1 MSKLYK
7 NLQYDTDYVMQPGDP
22 LTSPNGDVEVHSNDD
37 GTASVSSPA
46 VESYDVTFTIPDVSG
61 VTITARVSNLSNE
74 YPTYTVLSAI
84 GIENPTFSGSTIN
97 SNGEYWGEIAMKT
110 PADEAGVTD
119 TTKIW
124 PNGRVVNLFVRS
136 LDSLSQWTTVSSYT
150 VNYGSGRVSKTLVTS
165 EAVDKKMNKV
175 STPVAG
181 RIATVDSYGNVV
193 NGSFTEDELVT
204 NARKSYYGY
213 CETTGNNS
221 AKTVNTTLTFDSMY
235 TGLVVYIK
243 FRYANITQNPTLN
256 VNGKGA
262 HNIYRYGT
270 TSDFTTTSTGYQTL
284 SWRPNEVVGFVYDGS
299 AWMMLKPAEAS
310 INNQGVVK
318 LSNTYSSQITDAQ
331 HAAPTQKALY
341 DAYTALNTS
350 KANSSDLGDAASK
363 DVGTTSG
370 TVAAGDHTHD
380 AANITYNDNAS
391 YNTVAACLTDLV
403 NTNLWVEN
411 NATNI
416 MRGDKAITTL
426 TLKGKTI
433 ATTDQIPDAQIQSD
447 WNQTTTTAKDYIKNK
462 PTLGAAAAMGVGTGS
477 NQVAAGNHTHSDYVS
492 KSATSQQSLSG
503 DLYIAQG
510 KSLNLG
516 SAEASGGKVEIAAA
530 SATDESS
537 TYMLVGTVGGEYVWI
552 GKDGIGYTTNNENT
566 STKLSFPTP
575 PSSGQKTGV
584 IATTD
589 QLLQIGTTATTAAA
603 GNHTH
608 SGYAASSHNH
618 AAGDIN
624 SGTLAVARGGTGAD
638 GSSITKNYV
647 LAAPSG
653 SNGAVSFRALV
664 AADIPSHTHDN
675 YLDKSA
681 TTLQTLSGSVSIPH
695 GKELIMGEP
704 ADGYGINLS
713 SYSNN
718 VLLLISK
725 DFDEYCWLTSNG
737 IGFTTDGESTETTL
751 SYPEPAKSGVIA
763 TDYDIRKM
771 TRVLYE
777 SVTGDSSTPAT
788 SITISED
795 YNVYSFWLAANGT
808 FPTFTFSFPNFS
820 SVAARFPFTLI
831 VDTSLVTAST
841 LTGPSGWAWV
851 SGATLPSS
859 GFTNKHL
866 WISGIIKT
874 NDSTAVPLVSCW
886 RCA

>member
-1 MSKLYK
+1 MTCRCSRPVRGL
-7 NLQYDTDYVMQPGDP
+7 P
-22 LTSPNGDVEVHSNDD
+22 LRG
-37 GTASVSSPA
+37 
-46 VESYDVTFTIPDVSG
+46 
-61 VTITARVSNLSNE
+61 
-74 YPTYTVLSAI
+74 
-84 GIENPTFSGSTIN
+84 
-97 SNGEYWGEIAMKT
+97 
-110 PADEAGVTD
+110 
-119 TTKIW
+119 
-124 PNGRVVNLFVRS
+124 
-136 LDSLSQWTTVSSYT
+136 
-150 VNYGSGRVSKTLVTS
+150 
-165 EAVDKKMNKV
+165 
-175 STPVAG
+175 
-181 RIATVDSYGNVV
+181 
-193 NGSFTEDELVT
+193 
-204 NARKSYYGY
+204 
-213 CETTGNNS
+213 
-221 AKTVNTTLTFDSMY
+221 
-235 TGLVVYIK
+235 
-243 FRYANITQNPTLN
+243 
-256 VNGKGA
+256 
-262 HNIYRYGT
+262 
-270 TSDFTTTSTGYQTL
+270 
-284 SWRPNEVVGFVYDGS
+284 
-299 AWMMLKPAEAS
+299 
-310 INNQGVVK
+310 
-318 LSNTYSSQITDAQ
+318 
-331 HAAPTQKALY
+331 
-341 DAYTALNTS
+341 

-462 PTLGAAAAMGVGTGS
+462 PTIPAAQVNANWNETSSSSKAYIQNKPTLGTAAAKNVGTGAS
-477 NQVAAGNHTHSDYVS
+477 DVAAGNHTHSDYVS

-537 TYMLVGTVGGEYVWI
+537 TYMLVGTVGGEYVWM

-647 LAAPSG
+647 LAAPSA
-653 SNGAVSFRALV
+653 SNGAVSFRALTV
-664 AADIPSHTHDN
+664 ADLPTGTTSSTVALGNHTHSSISGYDIGLSAN
-675 YLDKSA
+675 SNSPVPAFDIVGNESGELLNIGANNPANTDYLSLDANGLYIIDRATKDDWVYFARDGIHIVPSWNNDEDYVLAFPQITANKTIA
-681 TTLQTLSGSVSIPH
+681 TTDHTHSDYVSKSETSSQSLSGSLSF
-695 GKELIMGEP
+695 P
-704 ADGYGINLS
+704 ATKQAYFGNQNS
-713 SYSNN
+713 SYAWVWDGGFGVGVGSTDHTGIQHDRITHT
-718 VLLLISK
+718 VSS
-725 DFDEYCWLTSNG
+725 DTVTLTFPS
-737 IGFTTDGESTETTL
+737 S
-751 SYPEPAKSGVIA
+751 AKSGVIA

-831 VDTSLVTAST
+831 VNTSLVTAST

-859 GFTNKHL
+859 GFANKNL